1 MIFAVI
7 ENPHQVNSKAK
18 NGTPLTRKKA
28 RTPITRKKNK
38 NSDHK
43 KKALKTPRKKNA
55 RKTKSQERRM
65 QELRSQKKALKTPAW
80 LQWTLPFSVFDEML
94 VGYARVSI
102 KEHYSCSCFSDKIA
116 HWNFVY
122 GSMTCIN
129 SVAISV
135 FLDIAHNNRLL
146 KLYDLSCVIT
156 TFRTS
161 QQYSNSAYEEETKET
176 TRLCFTNA
184 EICG

>member
-38 NSDHK
+38 NSAHK
-43 KKALKTPRKKNA
+43 
-55 RKTKSQERRM
+55 
-65 QELRSQKKALKTPAW
+65 KKALKTPAW